1 MNSANLRIE
10 LKKLRA
16 AAKKSGHTA
25 EEEPEVKKKDGPKKE
40 EKKVAP
46 VAPAKGAPD
55 GKKGG
60 KEDPK
65 KGV

>member
-1 MNSANLRIE
+1 LNSANLRIE

-25 EEEPEVKKKDGPKKE
+25 EEEPEIKKKDGPKKE
-40 EKKVAP
+40 EKKAAP
-46 VAPAKGAPD
+46 AAPAKPADP
-55 GKKGG
+55 KKGG

-65 KGV
+65 KGA